1 MRIGDLE
8 HLACGSDCVSSQMTT
23 LRLHATEDSEDIGSV
38 LGYSAV
44 DNPIMLGL
52 AHGFRWHE

>member
-1 MRIGDLE
+1 
-8 HLACGSDCVSSQMTT
+8 MTT
-23 LRLHATEDSEDIGSV
+23 LRLHATEDSDDIRSV
-38 LGYSAV
+38 LGYSAI